1 MGGFG
6 SGRWGWHSKK
16 TTVED
21 CKTLDLHQL
30 AREGSFVAGRAA
42 SLRWLR
48 GEQETGSIGYTVHPR
63 ESGLLL
69 VLSYRWSRADGE
81 GQSVELPIPL
91 ETTRPRFG
99 GLRWWGRCPLA
110 VSGVACRRRVAKLYL
125 PPGECYFGCRVC
137 HGLTYHS
144 AQTHDKRVDALRRNP
159 ELLAAIVDSPGAAL
173 DGRLILALKALRW
186 PDAKNRTL

>member
-16 TTVED
+16 TVVED
-21 CKTLDLHQL
+21 CKALDLHQL
-30 AREGSFVAGRAA
+30 AREGSFVAGRTA

-48 GEQETGSIGYTVHPR
+48 GEQETGSIGYSVRPR
-63 ESGLLL
+63 EGGLLL

-81 GQSVELPIPL
+81 GRSVELPISL

-99 GLRWWGRCPLA
+99 GLRWWGHCPLA

-125 PPGECYFGCRVC
+125 PPGACYFGCRVC
-137 HGLTYHS
+137 HGLTYNS

-159 ELLAAIVDSPGAAL
+159 ELLAAIVDNPRAAL
-173 DGRLILALKALRW
+173 DRRLILALKALRW
-186 PDAKNRTL
+186 PEATDPTL

>member
-30 AREGSFVAGRAA
+30 AREGSFVAWRTG

-48 GEQETGSIGYTVHPR
+48 GEQETGSIGYTVRPCGDR
-63 ESGLLL
+63 LVL
-69 VLSYRWSRADGE
+69 VLSYRWSQAGGE
-81 GQSVELPIPL
+81 GQSIEVPIPL

-125 PPGECYFGCRVC
+125 PPAECYFGCRVC

-159 ELLAAIVDSPGAAL
+159 ELLDAIMEDHRGTSVRD
-173 DGRLILALKALRW
+173 LILALKALH
-186 PDAKNRTL
+186 

>member
-30 AREGSFVAGRAA
+30 AREGSFVAWRTA

-48 GEQETGSIGYTVHPR
+48 GEQETGSIGYTVRPR
-63 ESGLLL
+63 GDGLLL
-69 VLSYRWSRADGE
+69 VLSYRWNQAGGE
-81 GQSVELPIPL
+81 WQSIELPIPL
-91 ETTRPRFG
+91 ETTRPRLG

-125 PPGECYFGCRVC
+125 PPVRTAPDTEASGRP
-137 HGLTYHS
+137 GLTHQS
-144 AQTHDKRVDALRRNP
+144 ILMRRFAQGLYKP
-159 ELLAAIVDSPGAAL
+159 MIPGEIV
-173 DGRLILALKALRW
+173 
-186 PDAKNRTL
+186 

>member
-30 AREGSFVAGRAA
+30 AREGSFVAGRIA

-48 GEQETGSIGYTVHPR
+48 GEQETGSIGYAVR
-63 ESGLLL
+63 SRGDGLLL
-69 VLSYRWSRADGE
+69 VLSYHWSRADGE
-81 GQSVELPIPL
+81 GQSIELSIPL

-125 PPGECYFGCRVC
+125 PPGERYFGCRVC

-159 ELLAAIVDSPGAAL
+159 ELLAAIVDDPRAAL
-173 DGRLILALKALRW
+173 DRRLILALNALRG
-186 PDAKNRTL
+186 PEAADPTL